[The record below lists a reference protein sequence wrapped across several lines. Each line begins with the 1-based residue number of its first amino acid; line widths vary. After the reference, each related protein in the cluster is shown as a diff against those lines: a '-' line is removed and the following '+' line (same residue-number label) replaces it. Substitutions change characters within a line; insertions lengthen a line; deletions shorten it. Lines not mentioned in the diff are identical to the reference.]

1 MLNSTAKRCDALI
14 FFRFALLYDGSPLS
28 IVTLL
33 VLYELFLR
41 IVYFLSTL
49 LCQIYGDRR
58 CIRSIAYFLSIVCP
72 GRQVLGDDVGSI
84 VGFPSLV

>member
-1 MLNSTAKRCDALI
+1 MRWFFLDLHFCMTAR
-14 FFRFALLYDGSPLS
+14 PLS
-28 IVTLL
+28 IALL
-33 VLYELFLR
+33 LLYESFLR

-49 LCQIYGDRR
+49 LCQVYGDAW
-58 CIRSIAYFLSIVCP
+58 CIPSIAYFLSIVCP